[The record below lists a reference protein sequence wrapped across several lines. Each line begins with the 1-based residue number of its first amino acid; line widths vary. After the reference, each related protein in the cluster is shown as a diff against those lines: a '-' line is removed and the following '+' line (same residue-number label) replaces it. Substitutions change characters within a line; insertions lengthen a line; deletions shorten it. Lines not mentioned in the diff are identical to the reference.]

1 MVSKNGGTKYDF
13 DHQVRLRGFRNAKDE
28 MSIILQHFEDDL
40 PFDLDIIG
48 STKIMFAKRH
58 LVFVLKQKGYPKEVI
73 QHIAYQAIGYFE
85 GIIRA
90 IKNAA
95 DIKDEAE
102 PLPSSLFF
110 SPERAEL
117 KNGRNSHDSNNN
129 NSISAADGAQSSN
142 EEETE
147 KIGQNFDR
155 MRTMFEVN

>member
-48 STKIMFAKRH
+48 STKSMFAKRH

-95 DIKDEAE
+95 DIKDE
-102 PLPSSLFF
+102 PDILPPSMLFSS
-110 SPERAEL
+110 ERAEL
-117 KNGRNSHDSNNN
+117 KNGHSSHDNRKDSTP
-129 NSISAADGAQSSN
+129 IGDGLKSSN
-142 EEETE
+142 EEETK

-155 MRTMFEVN
+155 MRSMFEAN